1 MPTYKQVVNHV
12 KKHVLWKEEYFERYY
27 RLNPELVQKRLDK
40 IYQAKDDL
48 MVLICT
54 QLFCFL
60 QANGT
65 LYFDGCYKTGKADNS
80 LLCTNLA
87 LWSIELACD
96 HFDIREE
103 RGHTTK
109 FSEQGESWL
118 TLFACNQFSLVPYCY
133 PAIQRGFQSGV
144 LKEIVPFYREQK
156 LGILAMEIMARER
169 GDTINWEA
177 MQVRVDPV
185 YLDFCQNILLSSDD
199 ELVRTGLITLCDK
212 HLEWT
217 DFHNSDK
224 HCCLTGYEIQRQDLL
239 LWPFEYQAVKNW
251 FPCQEPDRELPP
263 DFPAPAW
270 GQNHG
275 SAPGLYRVPDLSVK
289 LATDGYQRGH
299 DYGCSCQVV
308 RVGDNVSAA
317 VCNGVA

>member
-48 MVLICT
+48 MVLIST

-185 YLDFCQNILLSSDD
+185 YLDFCQKPVEGGIGEQNAIQPQFLMPVRIMPDFDTVVVAAINLYQLASTRPPVTRLMNFRRALSARDPDSGFYHEASDSF
-199 ELVRTGLITLCDK
+199 LAKNQTVNFLQI
-212 HLEWT
+212 
-217 DFHNSDK
+217 F
-224 HCCLTGYEIQRQDLL
+224 QRQRGAKITVVLPDYTECLI
-239 LWPFEYQAVKNW
+239 YQ
-251 FPCQEPDRELPP
+251 
-263 DFPAPAW
+263 
-270 GQNHG
+270 
-275 SAPGLYRVPDLSVK
+275 
-289 LATDGYQRGH
+289 
-299 DYGCSCQVV
+299 
-308 RVGDNVSAA
+308 
-317 VCNGVA
+317 

>member
-1 MPTYKQVVNHV
+1 MSCHFVDGIIFTLSNTNDS
-12 KKHVLWKEEYFERYY
+12 Y
-27 RLNPELVQKRLDK
+27 RDNF
-40 IYQAKDDL
+40 I
-48 MVLICT
+48 
-54 QLFCFL
+54 
-60 QANGT
+60 
-65 LYFDGCYKTGKADNS
+65 FDAVHQSVSCN
-80 LLCTNLA
+80 
-87 LWSIELACD
+87 
-96 HFDIREE
+96 FDIREE
-103 RGHTTK
+103 RGYTTK
-109 FSEQGESWL
+109 FSQQGESWL

-224 HCCLTGYEIQRQDLL
+224 RCCLTGYEIQRQDLL

-251 FPCQEPDRELPP
+251 RARQGLSTPMIEHPLMNSPMTTANCP
-263 DFPAPAW
+263 DFSQWQRPEWFNP
-270 GQNHG
+270 
-275 SAPGLYRVPDLSVK
+275 LVDF
-289 LATDGYQRGH
+289 LAQRRPELAFLRH
-299 DYGCSCQVV
+299 LFI
-308 RVGDNVSAA
+308 
-317 VCNGVA
+317 

>member
-1 MPTYKQVVNHV
+1 MFAG
-12 KKHVLWKEEYFERYY
+12 KKSA
-27 RLNPELVQKRLDK
+27 Q
-40 IYQAKDDL
+40 
-48 MVLICT
+48 
-54 QLFCFL
+54 
-60 QANGT
+60 
-65 LYFDGCYKTGKADNS
+65 
-80 LLCTNLA
+80 
-87 LWSIELACD
+87 
-96 HFDIREE
+96 IREILI
-103 RGHTTK
+103 
-109 FSEQGESWL
+109 SESAWEEMTCLFAPSL

-185 YLDFCQNILLSSDD
+185 YLDFCQNILLSSND

-251 FPCQEPDRELPP
+251 RARQGLSTPMIEHPLMNSPMTTANCP
-263 DFPAPAW
+263 DFSQWQRPEWFNP
-270 GQNHG
+270 
-275 SAPGLYRVPDLSVK
+275 LVDF
-289 LATDGYQRGH
+289 LAQRRPELAFLRH
-299 DYGCSCQVV
+299 LFI
-308 RVGDNVSAA
+308 
-317 VCNGVA
+317 

>member
-40 IYQAKDDL
+40 IYQAEDDL
-48 MVLICT
+48 MVLIST

-87 LWSIELACD
+87 LWSIGLACD

-156 LGILAMEIMARER
+156 LGILAMEIMARE
-169 GDTINWEA
+169 
-177 MQVRVDPV
+177 
-185 YLDFCQNILLSSDD
+185 
-199 ELVRTGLITLCDK
+199 
-212 HLEWT
+212 
-217 DFHNSDK
+217 
-224 HCCLTGYEIQRQDLL
+224 
-239 LWPFEYQAVKNW
+239 
-251 FPCQEPDRELPP
+251 
-263 DFPAPAW
+263 
-270 GQNHG
+270 
-275 SAPGLYRVPDLSVK
+275 SV
-289 LATDGYQRGH
+289 
-299 DYGCSCQVV
+299 S
-308 RVGDNVSAA
+308 
-317 VCNGVA
+317 

>member
-40 IYQAKDDL
+40 IYQAEDDL
-48 MVLICT
+48 MVLIST

-118 TLFACNQFSLVPYCY
+118 TLFACNLKDFEAVDSFHGEHP
-133 PAIQRGFQSGV
+133 GV
-144 LKEIVPFYREQK
+144 MYSHRKRLIRK
-156 LGILAMEIMARER
+156 M
-169 GDTINWEA
+169 
-177 MQVRVDPV
+177 RV
-185 YLDFCQNILLSSDD
+185 
-199 ELVRTGLITLCDK
+199 
-212 HLEWT
+212 
-217 DFHNSDK
+217 
-224 HCCLTGYEIQRQDLL
+224 
-239 LWPFEYQAVKNW
+239 
-251 FPCQEPDRELPP
+251 
-263 DFPAPAW
+263 
-270 GQNHG
+270 
-275 SAPGLYRVPDLSVK
+275 
-289 LATDGYQRGH
+289 
-299 DYGCSCQVV
+299 VV
-308 RVGDNVSAA
+308 
-317 VCNGVA
+317 

>member
-12 KKHVLWKEEYFERYY
+12 KKHVLWKDEYFERYY

-40 IYQAKDDL
+40 IYQAEDDL
-48 MVLICT
+48 MVLIST

-87 LWSIELACD
+87 LWSIELA
-96 HFDIREE
+96 
-103 RGHTTK
+103 
-109 FSEQGESWL
+109 
-118 TLFACNQFSLVPYCY
+118 
-133 PAIQRGFQSGV
+133 
-144 LKEIVPFYREQK
+144 
-156 LGILAMEIMARER
+156 
-169 GDTINWEA
+169 
-177 MQVRVDPV
+177 
-185 YLDFCQNILLSSDD
+185 ILLSSDD

-251 FPCQEPDRELPP
+251 RARQGLSTPMIEHPLMNSPMTTANCP
-263 DFPAPAW
+263 DFSQWQRPEWFNP
-270 GQNHG
+270 
-275 SAPGLYRVPDLSVK
+275 LVDF
-289 LATDGYQRGH
+289 LAQRRPELAFLRH
-299 DYGCSCQVV
+299 LFI
-308 RVGDNVSAA
+308 
-317 VCNGVA
+317 

>member
-48 MVLICT
+48 MVLIST

-144 LKEIVPFYREQK
+144 LKEIVPFYREHFYYQQ
-156 LGILAMEIMARER
+156 LRRGPPPTTGRRWNRGAER
-169 GDTINWEA
+169 
-177 MQVRVDPV
+177 
-185 YLDFCQNILLSSDD
+185 
-199 ELVRTGLITLCDK
+199 
-212 HLEWT
+212 H
-217 DFHNSDK
+217 
-224 HCCLTGYEIQRQDLL
+224 
-239 LWPFEYQAVKNW
+239 
-251 FPCQEPDRELPP
+251 
-263 DFPAPAW
+263 
-270 GQNHG
+270 
-275 SAPGLYRVPDLSVK
+275 
-289 LATDGYQRGH
+289 
-299 DYGCSCQVV
+299 
-308 RVGDNVSAA
+308 SAA
-317 VCNGVA
+317 VPYARQDNARLRYSGGRSHQFVSARQYKAACNEADEFSARVICEGSRFRLLS